1 LHSTEKAVFMAFILL
16 KRLDSKVGGPMKEF
30 LRYLPSVANDF
41 IKPLNVADVSFIEIK
56 DEIVSVGLRSKRYPL
71 RIFRSLDGLMQSL
84 DQRCFFRANRNT
96 IIQIDKISKIVTF
109 SAKSCSIEMSEGIEI
124 RLSRRRMSL
133 LMRALGWK

>member
-1 LHSTEKAVFMAFILL
+1 
-16 KRLDSKVGGPMKEF
+16 MKEF
-30 LRYLPSVANDF
+30 LRYLPSVANSF
-41 IKPLNVADVSFIEIK
+41 IKPINVADVSFIEIK

-96 IIQIDKISKIVTF
+96 IIQIDKISKIVTY